1 MKKGTLIFSGIL
13 TLIFSVFLLAVSVL
27 MLGVKLNLE
36 FITNLLN
43 VEFLAKTVAICS
55 LIFVTPVA
63 SFFPD
68 NADLIG
74 TILVGLLLAYSVF
87 SLVSS
92 IIQFANTKKDEEK
105 LVKAKK
111 LSKIADIFRIIFC
124 VFVLL
129 FIILSFV
136 KDEVKS
142 ASEIVASALNFSYI
156 NLIVACAFLL
166 VGILM
171 FVLPMV
177 AYKYVGKNAD
187 AQNMQGQNAQ
197 GQYVENTQ
205 DGNYAGQYDNAQ
217 YQGGQYAYDA
227 GQQMGRQDQY
237 YAYNDTQ
244 PINPNDLIN
253 DQTQQGEMFNL
264 VPGQDGIPQN
274 ITQKGLEDLARL
286 ERLRASGA
294 IDDRNYYALKQKIC
308 STNLS

>member
-13 TLIFSVFLLAVSVL
+13 TLIFSVFLLAISVL
-27 MLGVKLNLE
+27 MLGVKLNLD

-43 VEFLAKTVAICS
+43 VDFLAKTVAVCS
-55 LIFVTPVA
+55 LIFITPVA
-63 SFFPD
+63 SFLPD

-74 TILVGLLLAYSVF
+74 TILVGLLVAYSVF

-92 IIQFANTKKDEEK
+92 IVQLANTKKEEEK

-111 LSKIADIFRIIFC
+111 LSKVADIFRIIFC
-124 VFVLL
+124 VFILL

-136 KDEVKS
+136 KEDVKNAS
-142 ASEIVASALNFSYI
+142 STVASELNFEYI
-156 NLIVACAFLL
+156 NLIVSVALL
-166 VGILM
+166 ILGVLS

-177 AYKYVGKNAD
+177 AYKNVGKNAGE
-187 AQNMQGQNAQ
+187 QNMQGQNAQ
-197 GQYVENTQ
+197 GQYVGNAQ
-205 DGNYAGQYDNAQ
+205 DGNYAGQYVGSE
-217 YQGGQYAYDA
+217 YQGGQYNYDA
-227 GQQMGRQDQY
+227 PMGRQDQY

-253 DQTQQGEMFNL
+253 DQTQQGGMFNL

-308 STNLS
+308 STNLG

>member
-43 VEFLAKTVAICS
+43 VDFLAKIVAICS

-68 NADLIG
+68 NADLIV
-74 TILVGLLLAYSVF
+74 TILVALLLAFSVF
-87 SLVSS
+87 CLVSS
-92 IIQFANTKKDEEK
+92 IVQLANTKKDEEK

-136 KDEVKS
+136 KEEVKS
-142 ASEIVASALNFSYI
+142 ASEILASALNFSYI

-177 AYKYVGKNAD
+177 AYKNVGKNVND
-187 AQNMQGQNAQ
+187 LNAQ
-197 GQYVENTQ
+197 DMQNGGYENQ
-205 DGNYAGQYDNAQ
+205 QYAGNQ
-217 YQGGQYAYDA
+217 YQDGQYAYDA
-227 GQQMGRQDQY
+227 GQQVGRQDQY

-308 STNLS
+308 STNLG